1 MRNALTFLFCVCA
14 SFFLGAQTAVTAT
27 TDGPVLK
34 FDSMLY
40 DFDTIISGQVI
51 IHQFKFSNAGKTPL
65 VINSIT
71 MGGGGFI
78 PEYPKEP
85 IAPGQKGV
93 IKVTY
98 NSVGGGGMK
107 DKVGFISSNSIGG
120 DSIFHMTGYV
130 KPIPTTGPLIKF
142 STQYHYLNTVFEGD
156 VAEHKF
162 WFVNAGDAPLVISE
176 VLQTTHE
183 PENFD
188 LKEPIAPG
196 DSGFVIVRYRTD
208 GKSGYFEKT
217 TTLVSNNRN
226 GNVGVTIRGNIY
238 PKPAPDAPIMKFDS
252 TTYWFDTIYQGSII
266 VHEFRFT
273 NTGKSPLVISNV
285 CGSSG
290 CIVPEYTKEPI
301 APGKSGVVG
310 VRFHSGGKMG
320 PQDKCLTVTSN
331 ASEPTIVLHIKGIV
345 VLPPPIQYS
354 PQPPANNSGK

>member
-14 SFFLGAQTAVTAT
+14 SFFLSAQPNLQDSARAIITFDHTSFDCGKVLAET
-27 TDGPVLK
+27 T
-34 FDSMLY
+34 
-40 DFDTIISGQVI
+40 VI
-51 IHQFKFSNAGKTPL
+51 HEFKFTNTGTAPLIITDVPSAGAGFTPDA
-65 VINSIT
+65 
-71 MGGGGFI
+71 F
-78 PEYPKEP
+78 PKEP
-85 IAPGQKGV
+85 IAPGNSGV
-93 IKVTY
+93 IKITY
-98 NSVGGGGMK
+98 N
-107 DKVGFISSNSIGG
+107 
-120 DSIFHMTGYV
+120 
-130 KPIPTTGPLIKF
+130 TT
-142 STQYHYLNTVFEGD
+142 
-156 VAEHKF
+156 
-162 WFVNAGDAPLVISE
+162 
-176 VLQTTHE
+176 
-183 PENFD
+183 
-188 LKEPIAPG
+188 
-196 DSGFVIVRYRTD
+196 
-208 GKSGYFEKT
+208 GKSGGIWKQIG
-217 TTLVSNNRN
+217 VHSNGSERAIFLSLSGTIYDPN
-226 GNVGVTIRGNIY
+226 G
-238 PKPAPDAPIMKFDS
+238 PIMKFDS